1 MASRGDLAELDS
13 RSIAGSGDSL
23 TLGLAAQVR
32 KPPKRRR
39 RLWGLCAQPRRQ
51 HCRRFAAKHKCFL
64 ALFVNRAAPNQFRFF
79 GEEKGAAMKFATVTK
94 SLVVG
99 LALTLASSAFAA
111 SKANLTLNNPT
122 SINGTSLKAGEY
134 KLQWDGTG
142 PNVEVSIM
150 QGKKVVAKVP
160 AKVVDLNQSS
170 ASNAA
175 LLKQNSDGTTTLAG
189 VRFQGK
195 KYALELGEGSD
206 GMQAGSSK

>member
-1 MASRGDLAELDS
+1 
-13 RSIAGSGDSL
+13 
-23 TLGLAAQVR
+23 
-32 KPPKRRR
+32 
-39 RLWGLCAQPRRQ
+39 
-51 HCRRFAAKHKCFL
+51 
-64 ALFVNRAAPNQFRFF
+64 
-79 GEEKGAAMKFATVTK
+79 MKFATVTK

-122 SINGTSLKAGEY
+122 SINGTTLKAGDY
-134 KLQWDGTG
+134 KLEWDGSG